1 MSKSSTDP
9 RQPWLMWIERVLK
22 DPKAS
27 SRLAC
32 LCAVLIVAY
41 AYLLAQ
47 AGQESFGYPAGR
59 DAREVQRERQR
70 EKRLLTYAESLQLPP
85 PGSDFK
91 LPSNSKWDIEA
102 WLGQVLDA
110 SDSQADPLARASVAE
125 ALRMTFES
133 TDADLR
139 FIVRERSQISFWDQL
154 KTWEEICRDP
164 SWSIG
169 ALCEYAELKKLV
181 WRREVSLW
189 SLREIL
195 ALRLVSEVVD
205 RSPTEKLRVA
215 RQWVARLQSPAVMP
229 VNAKDQAEESSELSA
244 AGTMPWGSTWSDH
257 EIREANLRL
266 EWKLGLGK
274 TPLASWAQ
282 QRRSEIQK
290 QRRTWRVVD
299 LHLDRR
305 VEEPNEGIG
314 RVDSPIDSLDVE
326 AELSVGRIC
335 GAVTAS
341 QLARLKSRYMVW
353 IHGSDASSCGKLASS
368 RIASEQIILPKPRAR
383 WAWSPEEE
391 MRHQVKELTRLNPRL
406 KLTVLNLEALRL
418 AMNQGLL
425 SSAQRRQLDVRA
437 FTMAELQGLHPLLR
451 PQSVMEMSHGLLA
464 VKSPLPLVV
473 VMSQLSAI

>member
-9 RQPWLMWIERVLK
+9 RLPWLMWIERVLK

-47 AGQESFGYPAGR
+47 AGQESFGFPVGR

-91 LPSNSKWDIEA
+91 LPNNAKWDIEA

-110 SDSQADPLARASVAE
+110 SESQADPLARASVAE

-139 FIVRERSQISFWDQL
+139 FVVRERSQLSFWDQL
-154 KTWEEICRDP
+154 KTWEEVCREP

-169 ALCEYAELKKLV
+169 ALCEYAELKKLA

-205 RSPTEKLRVA
+205 RSPTEKLRLA
-215 RQWVARLQSPAVMP
+215 RQWVARLKDTSAVHA
-229 VNAKDQAEESSELSA
+229 NGAEDSEEFDELNS
-244 AGTMPWGSTWSDH
+244 AGTMPWGSKWTDH

-266 EWKLGLGK
+266 EWKLGLGAA
-274 TPLASWAQ
+274 PLASWAQ
-282 QRRSEIQK
+282 QRRSELQM

-299 LHLDRR
+299 LPSGDAISSALH
-305 VEEPNEGIG
+305 
-314 RVDSPIDSLDVE
+314 VDSPDTQLGVD

-335 GAVTAS
+335 GPVTPS
-341 QLARLKSRYMVW
+341 QLVRLKSRYLVW
-353 IHGSDASSCGKLASS
+353 IHSTDASSCGKLASS
-368 RIASEQIILPKPRAR
+368 RIADARITLPQPRAR

-391 MRHQVKELTRLNPRL
+391 MRHQVKELARLNPRL
-406 KLTVLNLEALRL
+406 KLTVLDLEALRL

-425 SSAQRRQLDVRA
+425 SPAQRRQLDVKA
-437 FTMAELQGLHPLLR
+437 LNMAELQALHPLLR
-451 PQSVMEMSHGLLA
+451 PQSVVELSHGLLA

>member
-1 MSKSSTDP
+1 
-9 RQPWLMWIERVLK
+9 MWIERVLK

-47 AGQESFGYPAGR
+47 AGQESFGYPVGR

-70 EKRLLTYAESLQLPP
+70 EKRLQTYAESLQLPP
-85 PGSDFK
+85 PSSDFQ
-91 LPSNSKWDIEA
+91 LPSNSNWDVEA

-110 SDSQADPLARASVAE
+110 SESQADPLARASVAE

-133 TDADLR
+133 KDADLR
-139 FIVRERSQISFWDQL
+139 YVVRERSQLSFWDQL
-154 KTWEEICRDP
+154 KTWEDVCREP

-169 ALCEYAELKKLV
+169 ALCEYAELKKLA

-195 ALRLVSEVVD
+195 AVRLVSEVVD
-205 RSPTEKLRVA
+205 QTPTEKLRLA
-215 RQWVARLQSPAVMP
+215 RQWVARLKSPAEMQA
-229 VNAKDQAEESSELSA
+229 NATDDAEVISELSM
-244 AGTMPWGSTWSDH
+244 AGTMPWGSKWSDH

-266 EWKLGLGK
+266 EWKLGLG
-274 TPLASWAQ
+274 TDPLAAWAL
-282 QRRSEIQK
+282 QRRNEIQR

-305 VEEPNEGIG
+305 MEKPNE
-314 RVDSPIDSLDVE
+314 VLSPADSRGDWAGVE

-341 QLARLKSRYMVW
+341 QLARLKSRYWVW
-353 IHGSDASSCGKLASS
+353 IHGEDAQCGSLASS
-368 RIASEQIILPKPRAR
+368 RLADAPIILPQPRAR

-391 MRHQVKELTRLNPRL
+391 MRHQVKELARLNPRL
-406 KLTVLNLEALRL
+406 KLTVLDLEALRL

-425 SSAQRRQLDVRA
+425 SPAQRRQLDVKA
-437 FTMAELQGLHPLLR
+437 LNMANMAQPQGLHPLLR
-451 PQSVMEMSHGLLA
+451 PQSVMELSHGLLA